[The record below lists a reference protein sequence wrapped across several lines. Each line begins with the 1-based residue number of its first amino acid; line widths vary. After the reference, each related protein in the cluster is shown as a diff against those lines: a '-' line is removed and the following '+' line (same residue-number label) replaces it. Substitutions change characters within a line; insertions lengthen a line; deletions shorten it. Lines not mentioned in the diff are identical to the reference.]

1 MPSRSTTFAL
11 WTLASS
17 TKHCVSTSRWRLR
30 PLTFLA
36 PSYPRSVP
44 PIPVVLTDWLSTMP
58 ALGWGFLC
66 RRTLTRSRKAEY
78 ILSHVPSKRQR
89 SESSSR
95 RWAIEE
101 SRGGASATGIRS
113 LGGRRWRR
121 GSRVEDR
128 SEDAR
133 WLWE

>member
-44 PIPVVLTDWLSTMP
+44 PTPVVLTDWLSTMP

-95 RWAIEE
+95 QSSTAG
-101 SRGGASATGIRS
+101 SRVARVARRSRS
-113 LGGRRWRR
+113 LARRRWRR

-133 WLWE
+133 WLWG